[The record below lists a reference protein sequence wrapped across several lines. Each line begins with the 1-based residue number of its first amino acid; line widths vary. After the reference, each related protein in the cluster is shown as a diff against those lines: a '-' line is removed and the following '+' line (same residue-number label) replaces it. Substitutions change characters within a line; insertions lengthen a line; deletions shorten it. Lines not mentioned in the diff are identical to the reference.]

1 MSRRTLQPLPL
12 SAGTPDLPALH
23 RLLDGSASFAPVPL
37 SDPDETARLSSALA
51 IGEPID
57 PGIALVIATSGTT
70 GTPKGAQHSTTS
82 LHASIDATHA
92 YLGGPGGWLLAL
104 PPHHI
109 AGLQVLLR
117 SLRAGFEPTTIDVT
131 GGFDPA
137 DLVHAL
143 DSMSSTR
150 RYTSLVPT
158 QLVKV
163 LDHPGAVSALREVD
177 AVLVG
182 GAATPARLRE
192 RATAAG
198 IPIVGTYG
206 MSETCGG
213 CVYDGVPLP
222 GARIRIDD
230 GRPGRVILG
239 GPMVAS
245 GYRGLPE
252 HPAFA
257 EPGWFRTDD
266 LGELTDDGIL
276 TIAGRADEA
285 ITSGGLTIVP
295 QVVEAAI
302 LGDPAVSDCAVVG
315 LPDERL
321 GEKVVAAVVAASDAA
336 PTAESVRA
344 AVSRRL
350 DRTAVP
356 REVFIVDE
364 LPRRG
369 PGKID
374 RAALRTLLS

>member
-1 MSRRTLQPLPL
+1 MSSRTLQPLPL
-12 SAGTPDLPALH
+12 SAVSPDLGALH
-23 RLLDGSASFAPVPL
+23 QLLDGSASFAPVPL
-37 SDPDETARLSSALA
+37 SDPAETARLSNALGV
-51 IGEPID
+51 GEPID
-57 PGIALVIATSGTT
+57 PDIALVIATSGTT
-70 GTPKGAQHSTTS
+70 GTPKGAQHSAASVT
-82 LHASIDATHA
+82 ASIDATHA
-92 YLGGPGGWLLAL
+92 HLGGPGGWLLAL

-117 SLRAGFEPTTIDVT
+117 SLSAGVEPTTIDVSH
-131 GGFDPA
+131 GFDPA
-137 DLVHAL
+137 DLVRAL
-143 DSMSSTR
+143 ESMASTR

-163 LDHPGAVSALREVD
+163 LEHPGAVSALREVD

-182 GAATPARLRE
+182 GAATPLRLRE

-213 CVYDGVPLP
+213 CVYDGVPLS
-222 GARIRIDD
+222 GTRIRIDG
-230 GRPGRVILG
+230 GRPGRVVLG

-245 GYRGLPE
+245 GYRGRPD

-266 LGELTDDGIL
+266 LGEFTSDGVL
-276 TIAGRADEA
+276 TIVGRTDEA
-285 ITSGGLTIVP
+285 ISSGGLTIVP

-302 LGDPAVSDCAVVG
+302 LSDPAIDDCAVFG

-321 GEKVVAAVVAASDAA
+321 GEKVAAAVVAAPGAN

-344 AVSRRL
+344 AVARTL

-356 REVFIVDE
+356 REVFFVDE

-369 PGKID
+369 PGKVD

>member
-1 MSRRTLQPLPL
+1 MLQPLPL
-12 SAGTPDLPALH
+12 SASAPDLDALH
-23 RLLDGSASFAPVPL
+23 KILDGSASVLPVPL
-37 SDPDETARLSSALA
+37 SDTAEAARLTGALGA
-51 IGEPID
+51 GQSID
-57 PGIALVIATSGTT
+57 PDVALVIATSGTT
-70 GTPKGAQHSTTS
+70 GIPKGAQHSAAS
-82 LHASIDATHA
+82 LAASIDATHDH
-92 YLGGPGGWLLAL
+92 LGGPGGWLLAL

-117 SLRAGFEPTTIDVT
+117 SLRAGIEPVTIDVST
-131 GGFDPA
+131 GFDP
-137 DLVHAL
+137 DVLVRAL

-158 QLVKV
+158 QLIKV
-163 LDHPGAVSALREVD
+163 LENPSATAALTAVD

-182 GAATPARLRE
+182 GAATPVPLRE
-192 RATAAG
+192 RAIAAG
-198 IPIVGTYG
+198 IPIVRTYG

-213 CVYDGVPLP
+213 CVYDGVPLR
-222 GARIRIDD
+222 GARIRIDGD
-230 GRPGRVILG
+230 APGRVSLG

-245 GYRGLPE
+245 GYRGLPD

-266 LGELTDDGIL
+266 LGTVGPDGVLAIV
-276 TIAGRADEA
+276 GRADEA

-302 LGDPAVSDCAVVG
+302 LSDPAVSDCAVVG
-315 LPDERL
+315 LPDDRL
-321 GEKVVAAVVAASDAA
+321 GQKVVAAVVPAPGSA

-344 AVSRRL
+344 AVARQL

-356 REVFIVDE
+356 RQVHIVDH

-369 PGKID
+369 PGKVD
-374 RAALRTLLS
+374 RSALRALLS